1 MNLGELSRL
10 LKERLN
16 CSAEFEIRINQ
27 DKTVTLFTT
36 FKNDYIHEQNLFYDG
51 SFDRLAD
58 FIRMFKKKYNIEVK
72 LLRS

>member
-1 MNLGELSRL
+1 MNLSELSRL

-36 FKNDYIHEQNLFYDG
+36 FKDDYIHEQNLSYEG

-58 FIRMFKKKYNIEVK
+58 FIRMFKKKYNIKVK
-72 LLRS
+72 LVRS